1 MAKAKTIRKAD
12 SGKPAEALVPRKRGT
27 ITERRDYAPN
37 EVYQEGEMIF
47 HKNWDD
53 VGEVIE
59 VGVTEDGIRKMR
71 VQFDKVGLKTLC
83 MAQGV

>member
-12 SGKPAEALVPRKRGT
+12 TGKPVEAPAPRKRGT
-27 ITERRDYAPN
+27 VTERRDYSSN

-83 MAQGV
+83 MAQGA